1 MCDIKKFST
10 PMWVVIKIVYYTEAE
25 IFFKI
30 LTNINY
36 ETEFIGLYSP
46 NKPRG
51 YLACFI
57 QREIITFLKYIAKL
71 WVDSH

>member
-30 LTNINY
+30 VTNINS

-51 YLACFI
+51 YLACFTKRNHNFWWNI
-57 QREIITFLKYIAKL
+57 LQ
-71 WVDSH
+71 SCG